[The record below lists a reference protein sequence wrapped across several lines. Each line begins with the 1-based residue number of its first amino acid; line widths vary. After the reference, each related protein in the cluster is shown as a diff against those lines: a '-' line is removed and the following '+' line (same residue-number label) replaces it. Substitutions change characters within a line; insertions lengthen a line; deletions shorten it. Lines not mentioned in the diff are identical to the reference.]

1 MFRTLLRTVVAPPGR
16 AYAQH
21 MSSAQE
27 SHIALAGTLKER
39 YDDVRSRVAAASKR
53 STRRGSEV
61 ILVAVTKNASIDQI
75 RELITFGHIDFA
87 ENRVQ
92 NLIQRHAQVEEFL
105 QRRGELGRGRSG
117 ELPKSV
123 RWHMIG
129 TLQRNKVR
137 KVMPLVRLIQSVDS
151 LRLAEEIQVAAAKR
165 DEPMEM
171 LIEVNTSGERSKQGV
186 APAAVRHLIDQ
197 IDTMM
202 NMRVRGLMCMAPLSE
217 DPTAARPY
225 FQLAYEL
232 FNDIRRIGC
241 GGDRF
246 DILSM
251 GMSNDFETAIE
262 CGANLVRVGTA
273 IFGPPMED
281 IVEEN

>member
-1 MFRTLLRTVVAPPGR
+1 MPST
-16 AYAQH
+16 
-21 MSSAQE
+21 SE
-27 SHIALAGTLKER
+27 SHAALAGTLKER
-39 YDDVRSRVAAASKR
+39 FEDVRKRIDAASKR
-53 STRRGSEV
+53 SSRRGGEV
-61 ILVAVTKNASIDQI
+61 ILVAVTKHASIDQI
-75 RELITFGHIDFA
+75 RELITFGHVDFG

-105 QRRGELGRGRSG
+105 QRRNELGRSRSD
-117 ELPKSV
+117 ELPGQV

-137 KVMPLVRLIQSVDS
+137 KVLPLVRLVHSVDS
-151 LRLAEEIQVAAAKR
+151 LRLAEEIQMAATRR
-165 DEPMEM
+165 DEPVEM
-171 LIEVNTSGERSKQGV
+171 LIQVNTSGERSKHGV

-202 NMRVRGLMCMAPLSE
+202 NMRVRGLMCMAPESE
-217 DPTAARPY
+217 DPTEARPY
-225 FQLAYEL
+225 FQLAREL
-232 FNDIRRIGC
+232 FDDIRRIGV

-251 GMSNDFETAIE
+251 GMSNDFEVAIE
-262 CGANLVRVGTA
+262 CGANVVRVGTA

-281 IVEEN
+281 VVEDD